1 MKAIRGLIVIIEML
15 IFAIGGLFIGLII
28 IPVSALKLQGIEHR
42 KFCANVVHK
51 AWKFFTK
58 LLYKF
63 GSIKIK
69 TNGNF
74 ENINGKVIVANHP
87 SLLDIVILIGLIPN
101 CLCLAKKELLK
112 NPIMHNIVK
121 HLYIINDIDIENFQK
136 ETKTAL
142 ENGFNIIIFPTG
154 TRTLPNE
161 ELKIHK
167 GSAQIAINA
176 NVDIVP
182 ITIKADYPIL
192 IKNHY
197 PLDAGKKTITIE
209 ITKKDNINISN
220 YKTPEITD
228 IKLRKILSD
237 KIKEEITIKNTSL

>member
-1 MKAIRGLIVIIEML
+1 MRVIRALIVLIEMF
-15 IFAIGGLFIGLII
+15 IFAIGGLFIGLFI
-28 IPVSALKLQGIEHR
+28 IPISTLKYKDLEHR

-51 AWKFFTK
+51 SWKFFSG
-58 LLYKF
+58 LLCKF
-63 GSIKIK
+63 GSIKIE
-69 TNGNF
+69 TNGDF

-87 SLLDIVILIGLIPN
+87 SLLDIVLLIGLIPN

-121 HLYIINDIDIENFQK
+121 YLYIINDVDLGEFQN
-136 ETKTAL
+136 ETKKAL

-154 TRTLPNE
+154 TRTLQNE

-176 NVDIVP
+176 NVDIIP

-192 IKNHY
+192 IKNHF
-197 PLDAGKKTITIE
+197 PLDVNNKAITFE
-209 ITKKDNINISN
+209 ITQKENIKVSD
-220 YKTPEITD
+220 YKTSDTTD
-228 IKLRKILSD
+228 IKLRKVISD
-237 KIKEEITIKNTSL
+237 KIKEKISL

>member
-1 MKAIRGLIVIIEML
+1 MKVIRALIVLLEMI
-15 IFAIGGLFIGLII
+15 IFALGGLFIGLFI
-28 IPVSALKLQGIEHR
+28 IPISALKYKGFEHR

-51 AWKFFTK
+51 SWKFFSK
-58 LLYKF
+58 LMCVF

-69 TNGNF
+69 INGDF
-74 ENINGKVIVANHP
+74 ENIKSSVIVANHP
-87 SLLDIVILIGLIPN
+87 SLIDIVLLIGLIPN

-121 HLYIINDIDIENFQK
+121 YLYIINDVDLEEFQQ
-136 ETKTAL
+136 ETKNEL

-154 TRTLPNE
+154 TRTLPDE

-176 NVDIVP
+176 NVDIIP
-182 ITIKADYPIL
+182 ITIKEDYPL
-192 IKNHY
+192 LRKNHF
-197 PLDAGKKTITIE
+197 PLDVG
-209 ITKKDNINISN
+209 TKAVNFELTRKDNIKISD
-220 YKTPEITD
+220 YKTSDITD

-237 KIKEEITIKNTSL
+237 KIKEEITL

>member
-1 MKAIRGLIVIIEML
+1 MRVIRALIVLLEMF
-15 IFAIGGLFIGLII
+15 IFAVGGLFIGLFI
-28 IPVSALKLQGIEHR
+28 IPISTLKYKGLEHR

-51 AWKFFTK
+51 SWKFFSK
-58 LLYKF
+58 LMCLF

-69 TNGNF
+69 INGDF
-74 ENINGKVIVANHP
+74 ENIKSSVIVANHP
-87 SLLDIVILIGLIPN
+87 SLIDIVLLIGLIPN

-121 HLYIINDIDIENFQK
+121 YLYIINDVDIDEFQK
-136 ETKTAL
+136 ETKKEL

-176 NVDIVP
+176 NVDIIPV
-182 ITIKADYPIL
+182 TIKQDYPLL
-192 IKNHY
+192 IKNHF
-197 PLDAGKKTITIE
+197 PLDVG
-209 ITKKDNINISN
+209 TKATSFELTRKNNINISE
-220 YKTPEITD
+220 YKTPNITD
-228 IKLRKILSD
+228 IKLRKVISE
-237 KIKEEITIKNTSL
+237 KIKEEISV